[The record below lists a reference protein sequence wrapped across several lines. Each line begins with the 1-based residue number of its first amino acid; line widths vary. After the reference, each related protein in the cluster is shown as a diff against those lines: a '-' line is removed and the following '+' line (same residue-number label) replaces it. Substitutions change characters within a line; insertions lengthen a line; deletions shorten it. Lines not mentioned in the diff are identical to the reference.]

1 MEDEFLGYIGD
12 YRVDDSRVKKV
23 TKLEEDVIVKLKNED
38 EDDIEITF
46 SGVREIDEYK
56 PEGMI
61 LYSICEM
68 KEVYPYRRFS
78 FVNTDE
84 EDESYLD
91 IVSLSYSILIK

>member
-1 MEDEFLGYIGD
+1 MENEFLKYIGD
-12 YRVDDSRVKKV
+12 YRVDDSRVKKI
-23 TKLEEDVIVKLKNED
+23 TKLKEDVIVKLTNED

-46 SGVREIDEYK
+46 SGVREIYENK
-56 PEGMI
+56 AEGMI

-68 KEVYPYRRFS
+68 KEVEPFRKFS

-91 IVSLSYSILIK
+91 IVALSYSILIK